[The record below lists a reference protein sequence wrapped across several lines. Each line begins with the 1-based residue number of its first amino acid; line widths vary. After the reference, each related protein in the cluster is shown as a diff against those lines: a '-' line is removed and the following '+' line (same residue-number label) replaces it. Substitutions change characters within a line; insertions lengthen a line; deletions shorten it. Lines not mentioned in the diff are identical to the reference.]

1 MYSIHFSILLEQQI
15 KIIEVIYIYIYIYI
29 VKSLKNKILLYLLPL
44 VFETNTCRD
53 VRMVGNEW
61 DRKK

>member
-15 KIIEVIYIYIYIYI
+15 KIIEVIYIYIYI

-53 VRMVGNEW
+53 VRIVGNEW

>member
-15 KIIEVIYIYIYIYI
+15 KIIEVIYICI

-53 VRMVGNEW
+53 VTMVGNEW

>member
-15 KIIEVIYIYIYIYI
+15 KIIEVIYICI

>member
-15 KIIEVIYIYIYIYI
+15 KIIEVIYIYI